1 MADDVTGQSMDDALA
16 AVKGENTSSG
26 GFGVWGI
33 CATGHGVRGDSTS
46 SRGIVGTSQTFHGVY
61 GKSIKN
67 VGVASES
74 DEMYSVLGTCH
85 NPTGEDNDRLLQGRR
100 LTRDLPRRAL

>member
-1 MADDVTGQSMDDALA
+1 MADNVTGQSTDGAVA
-16 AVKGENTSSG
+16 AVKGENTDSG

-46 SRGIVGTSQTFHGVY
+46 SCGVVGTSQTFHGIY

-67 VGVASES
+67 VGVAGES
-74 DEMYSVLGTCH
+74 DEMYGVLGACH
-85 NPTGEDNDRLLQGRR
+85 NPP
-100 LTRDLPRRAL
+100 LPAACACSD

>member
-1 MADDVTGQSMDDALA
+1 MADNVAGQSTGGAVA
-16 AVKGENTSSG
+16 AVKGENTGSG

-46 SRGIVGTSQTFHGVY
+46 SRGVVGTSQTFHGIY

-67 VGVASES
+67 VGVAGES
-74 DEMYSVLGTCH
+74 DEMYGVLGACH
-85 NPTGEDNDRLLQGRR
+85 NPP
-100 LTRDLPRRAL
+100 LPAACACSD